1 MRESYDLKT
10 PNGRQQFI
18 LDTWPGTAGLAYAGF
33 KIHDRGA
40 VVFAPGY
47 NFPMYVP
54 RLTDYGYNNYPS
66 LDVEK
71 AVNHYDPEKEI
82 VVVFFLQ
89 DESVVFGRFQ
99 NRSMPPPQAYHTFS
113 RMI

>member
-10 PNGRQQFI
+10 ADGRYKFI
-18 LDTWPGTAGLAYAGF
+18 MDTWPGTAGLAYAGY
-33 KIHDRGA
+33 KTHDRGA
-40 VVFAPGY
+40 VVFAPGI

-54 RLTDYGYNNYPS
+54 RLSDYGYNNYPS
-66 LDVEK
+66 REIEL
-71 AVNHYDPEKEI
+71 AVTQYDPEKEI

-89 DESVVFGRFQ
+89 DDSFVYGKFQ
-99 NRSMPPPQAYHTFS
+99 NKAMPPPRAYYAFA